1 MMQMDSMADGSSVN
15 PVLGFDVGCKFLR
28 NIVVINHHS
37 EMSIVYGYHTANTLI
52 HDDYYTFK

>member
-1 MMQMDSMADGSSVN
+1 MARLASVN
-15 PVLGFDVGCKFLR
+15 PVLGFDVGCKLR

>member
-15 PVLGFDVGCKFLR
+15 PVLGFDVGCKLR